1 MSELDRRAFIQ
12 RAMAMGLTFSSA
24 SALLQACGGI
34 EGENKNSDS
43 SSSGSKS
50 SAAVSHP
57 KTQIAALAISNWPLY
72 IDKKTVKNFDAKY
85 GGKTKYTEDVN
96 DNEEFFGKV
105 RQQLSQGRDIGRD
118 IMVLTDWMAARN
130 VRLGY
135 LEPLDKNNIPN
146 IKNLQPTLQH
156 PNWDPD
162 RKYSLPWQTYMTAIG
177 YNKKKVP
184 EINSIDQMF
193 DPKYKGRV
201 SMLSDA
207 RDAAN
212 MIMLKNGVKPEDAK
226 IDDVLKAIEE
236 IDKINRTGQIR
247 RFTGNDYTTDLTKG
261 NLWICQA
268 YSGDVVQLQADN
280 PDLDF
285 VIPEQGGSLGVD
297 NMLMPKHAQH
307 YYAAETFMN
316 YVYDPEVQAKITAY
330 VNYVPPVVGT
340 KEVLEK
346 KDPKL
351 ASNQLIFPDDATL
364 AKLHGYPNLN
374 EDEERQMNEAM
385 QAVVGA

>member
-1 MSELDRRAFIQ
+1 MTELDRRAFIQ

-24 SALLQACGGI
+24 SALLSACGGI
-34 EGENKNSDS
+34 EGEDKK
-43 SSSGSKS
+43 SSGAKATPE
-50 SAAVSHP
+50 AAKHA
-57 KTQIAALAISNWPLY
+57 KTAITALTISNWPYY
-72 IDKKTVKNFDAKY
+72 IDKKRVTIKNFDAKY

-105 RQQLSQGRDIGRD
+105 RQQLAQGRDIGRD
-118 IMVLTDWMAARN
+118 IMVLTDFMAARN

-135 LEPLDKNNIPN
+135 LEPLDKANIPN
-146 IKNLQPTLQH
+146 IKNLEPTLQN
-156 PNWDPD
+156 PSWDPG

-177 YNKKKVP
+177 YNKSKVP
-184 EINSIDQMF
+184 EINSFEQMF

-207 RDAAN
+207 RDASN
-212 MIMLKNGVKPEDAK
+212 LIMLKNGVKPEDAK
-226 IDDVLKAIEE
+226 IDDVLAAIEE

-247 RFTGNDYTTDLTKG
+247 RFTGNDYTTDLAKG
-261 NLWICQA
+261 NLWIAQA
-268 YSGDVVQLQADN
+268 YSGDIVQLEN
-280 PDLDF
+280 PDLKF

-316 YVYDPEVQAKITAY
+316 YVYDPEVQAILTAY
-330 VNYVPPVVGT
+330 IQYVSPVAGV

-346 KDPKL
+346 TDPKL
-351 ASNQLIFPDDATL
+351 AQNPLVFPDEATL

-385 QAVVGA
+385 QAVAGA